1 MTDQLTSKVINPPG
15 SLIPVVGPKNA
26 HPVRLE
32 HQRYWDKL
40 GDIDIQNVM
49 QSNDIIVFTEA
60 MKGRDYIKLISRAIA
75 LGALPEMHAVTKP
88 LY

>member
-26 HPVRLE
+26 HSVRLE

-60 MKGRDYIKLISRAIA
+60 MKGRDYIKLSRAIA

-88 LY
+88 SY